1 MTWTVDL
8 VGSNIIIPTNASGY
22 VDDSTLITSAISAGQ
37 AVQHTLSIYAGDP
50 VVEYEIEAKPIA
62 SGVIAASKIAIDQY
76 TLALLPYAWDSNDYY
91 DLLRLVGRPYLYITS
106 SPANYPNWKHAAKWY
121 ACELIKLD
129 VEHKHETGT
138 KRVTLTVGLTVR

>member
-1 MTWTVDL
+1 MTWTVEL
-8 VGSNIIIPTNASGY
+8 VGSNILIHTNASGY

-37 AVQHTLSIYAGDP
+37 AVQRTLYISAGDP

-62 SGVIAASKIAIDQY
+62 SGVIAASKIATDRY
-76 TLALLPYAWDSNDYY
+76 TLALLPYAWDSSDYY

-121 ACELIKLD
+121 ACELVKLD
-129 VEHKHETGT
+129 VDHKHESGT
-138 KRVTLTVGLTVR
+138 KRVTITIGLTVR